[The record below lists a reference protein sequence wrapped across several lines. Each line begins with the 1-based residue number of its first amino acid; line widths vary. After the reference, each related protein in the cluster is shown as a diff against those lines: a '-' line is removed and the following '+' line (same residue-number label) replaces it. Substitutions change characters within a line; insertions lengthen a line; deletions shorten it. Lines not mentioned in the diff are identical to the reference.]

1 MAGRTFGFILRI
13 GISLAILLLSS
24 CARKTD
30 GTRVQTYTDD
40 ELRQL
45 RTEFDI
51 YENILGR
58 HDSFSLSAVDSIL
71 PLAKKILDYPQDALT
86 EEQSHKQ
93 ARHYATCAHLYI
105 AKDDLGNAFNVLDKG
120 VTLYNGSRFK
130 EAYVHIS
137 TSLASLYFNYAMY
150 RQANQYADYAIEAAT
165 PIRDSVLLTKA
176 YITKAWIMD
185 RIDNEDSS
193 KVAAYKYS
201 NLARM
206 YLPAGIPHLEYALEA
221 YAGNIYSTDPDSAA
235 IEIGRLKRIWSKYG
249 DKYAG
254 KEGMSYI
261 PYNIGRAY
269 ATLGN
274 IEVAIKYFD
283 KALSMVEQ
291 EPLIIRNEV
300 YSGILQK
307 YLEFSI
313 EDRIMDIVPEWYAT
327 TKYRHQMVSERGMT
341 YWNAKF
347 ESERQNYKLQMAEN
361 TILRSRIL
369 HLIISGIVI
378 ILLIAVTYLLYKLK
392 ISRNKQ
398 RAIYEEYQRRLR
410 LWELSMNH
418 KDFEAGNTAVVDY
431 GKDNEVIE
439 ENRGTEE
446 NGENDREYNDIEE
459 TGTLNEIY
467 ERVKDVMENLKPYLN
482 PNFTLLEL
490 SRMVYCNRSQ
500 LSASINKYYGTNFP
514 TMVSE
519 YRINYF
525 IGQMKKIQY
534 SKLDDMWP
542 KAGFTSRSSFFRQFK
557 MITNLS
563 PSQYFEE
570 MSKHTVK

>member
-1 MAGRTFGFILRI
+1 MPIHIQKIILEL
-13 GISLAILLLSS
+13 GIALTIMILSS
-24 CARKTD
+24 CTGKTH
-30 GTRVQTYTDD
+30 GTKVPTYTDD
-40 ELRQL
+40 ELRRI
-45 RTEFDI
+45 RTEFDL
-51 YENILGR
+51 YENILSR
-58 HDSFSLSAVDSIL
+58 YDSFSLSTVDSIL
-71 PLAKKILDYPQDALT
+71 PLAKKILEYPQSALT
-86 EEQSHKQ
+86 EEQAKKQ
-93 ARHYATCAHLYI
+93 ARHYSTCAHLYI

-120 VTLYNGSRFK
+120 VTLYNGSTFQ

-150 RQANQYADYAIEAAT
+150 SQANQYADYAIEAAL
-165 PIRDSVLLTKA
+165 PIGDSVLLTKA

-185 RIDNEDSS
+185 RIDDADSS
-193 KVAAYKYS
+193 KVAAYNYS
-201 NLARM
+201 NLARK
-206 YLPAGIPHLEYALEA
+206 YLPSGIPHLEYAVEA

-235 IEIGRLKRIWSKYG
+235 SEIERLEVIWEKYG
-249 DKYAG
+249 DMYAG

-269 ATLGN
+269 ATLGK
-274 IEVAIKYFD
+274 IDVAISYFD
-283 KALSMVEQ
+283 EALSMVKH

-307 YLEFSI
+307 YLEFRI
-313 EDRIMDIVPEWYAT
+313 EDRIMDVVPEWYTT

-378 ILLIAVTYLLYKLK
+378 ILLITVTYLRYKLK
-392 ISRNKQ
+392 ISRNQQ
-398 RAIYEEYQRRLR
+398 RAIYEDYQRRLR

-418 KDFEAGNTAVVDY
+418 KDFEAGNTGVVDS
-431 GKDNEVIE
+431 GKENEDNVEKS
-439 ENRGTEE
+439 
-446 NGENDREYNDIEE
+446 ENDRGYNDREDTE
-459 TGTLNEIY
+459 TLNEIY
-467 ERVKDVMENLKPYLN
+467 ERVKDVMENRKPYLD

-500 LSASINKYYGTNFP
+500 LSASINRYYGTNFP

-525 IGQMKKIQY
+525 IGQMKNTQY

-570 MSKHTVK
+570 MSKHAAK